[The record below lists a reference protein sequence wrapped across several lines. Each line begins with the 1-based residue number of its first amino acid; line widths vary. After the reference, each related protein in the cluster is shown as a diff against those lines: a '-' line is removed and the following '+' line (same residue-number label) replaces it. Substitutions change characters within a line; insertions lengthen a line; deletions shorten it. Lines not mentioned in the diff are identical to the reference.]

1 MATLLCQHAGI
12 VGSAY
17 DSTNSSVVVSV
28 KGDGVLTYA
37 ISDQVES
44 RSSFQPRR
52 EDLGENN
59 KLTDSCIVP

>member
-37 ISDQVES
+37 IADQVEKPCCFFS
-44 RSSFQPRR
+44 ARL
-52 EDLGENN
+52 EDLGENMN
-59 KLTDSCIVP
+59 KL